1 MSNRDQSPPVTVE
14 DRFSDLDVQVR
25 AQDGFEILTVRGE
38 VDMASAPQ
46 LQAALE
52 KAREGG
58 KTLVVDMTQV
68 GFLGSAG
75 LSALLIVSKSA
86 PDQLRVVASREVARP
101 IELTGL
107 DKLLA
112 VYDTLDAAIAA
123 EARSSSS

>member
-1 MSNRDQSPPVTVE
+1 MSVE
-14 DRFSDLDVQVR
+14 GGFRDLDVQTR
-25 AQDGFEILTVRGE
+25 AQDDFEILTVRGE

-52 KAREGG
+52 KAQQGG
-58 KTLVVDMTQV
+58 KTLVVDMTEV

-75 LSALLIVSKSA
+75 LSALLVVSKAA
-86 PDQLRVVASREVARP
+86 PYQLRVVASREVARP

-112 VYDTLDAAIAA
+112 VYGTLEAAIAA
-123 EARSSSS
+123 EPNAH

>member
-1 MSNRDQSPPVTVE
+1 MSVE
-14 DRFSDLDVQVR
+14 GGFRDLDVQAR
-25 AQDGFEILTVRGE
+25 AQDEFEILTVRGE

-46 LQAALE
+46 LQAELE
-52 KAREGG
+52 KAQRGG

-75 LSALLIVSKSA
+75 LSALLVVSKAA
-86 PDQLRVVASREVARP
+86 PYQLRVVASREVSRP

-112 VYDTLDAAIAA
+112 VYATLEAAIAA
-123 EARSSSS
+123 EPNAH

>member
-1 MSNRDQSPPVTVE
+1 MADHDQDGFV
-14 DRFSDLDVQVR
+14 DLDVQVR
-25 AQDGFEILTVRGE
+25 AQDEFAILTVRGE

-52 KAREGG
+52 QAQQGG

-75 LSALLIVSKSA
+75 LSTLLAVSKAA

-112 VYDTLDAAIAA
+112 VYNTLEAAVSPENDGVAA
-123 EARSSSS
+123 QS

>member
-1 MSNRDQSPPVTVE
+1 MTVE

-75 LSALLIVSKSA
+75 LSALLIVSKGA
-86 PDQLRVVASREVARP
+86 PQQLRVVASREVARP

-112 VYDTLDAAIAA
+112 VYDTLDDAIAA
-123 EARSSSS
+123 EARTSAS

>member
-1 MSNRDQSPPVTVE
+1 VTVE
-14 DRFSDLDVQVR
+14 DRFRELDVQSR
-25 AQDGFEILTVRGE
+25 AQDGFEILSVRGE

-52 KAREGG
+52 QARQRG

-112 VYDTLDAAIAA
+112 VYDTLAAAIAD
-123 EARSSSS
+123 EPRSSAG